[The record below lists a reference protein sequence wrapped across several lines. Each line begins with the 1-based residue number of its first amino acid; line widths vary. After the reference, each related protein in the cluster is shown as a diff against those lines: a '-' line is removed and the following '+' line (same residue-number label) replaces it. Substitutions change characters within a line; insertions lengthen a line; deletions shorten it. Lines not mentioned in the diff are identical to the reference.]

1 MLTKTSMSAIRTL
14 TSLGLHANGGPY
26 SPRYLAQ
33 QLGESPTYLAK
44 VVRHLVKV
52 GILRASRGSAGGVVL
67 AKSPEHVTLLAIVE
81 ACQGAVLADFC
92 EEASRLSQTCAFH
105 RASVELH
112 EAIVGVLSR
121 WTLAELLRRPG
132 PSKLLEKQVKCCLVP
147 CARTDLTDSRGKS
160 VIKSEV

>member
-1 MLTKTSMSAIRTL
+1 MSAIRTL
-14 TSLGLHANGGPY
+14 TYLGLHANGGPY
-26 SPRYLAQ
+26 SPRYLAE

-67 AKSPEHVTLLAIVE
+67 AKTPERVTLLAVVE

-92 EEASRLSQTCAFH
+92 EEASRLSQTCAYH

-121 WTLAELLRRPG
+121 WTLAELIRKPG
-132 PSKLLEKQVKCCLVP
+132 PSRSLEDKVSCCLVP
-147 CARTDLTDSRGKS
+147 RGKPDGDGT
-160 VIKSEV
+160 VMG